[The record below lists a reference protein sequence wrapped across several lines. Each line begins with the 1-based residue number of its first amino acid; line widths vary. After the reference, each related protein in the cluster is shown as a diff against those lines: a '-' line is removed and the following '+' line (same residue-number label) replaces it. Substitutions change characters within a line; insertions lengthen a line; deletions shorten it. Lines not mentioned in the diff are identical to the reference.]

1 MLSAMGSPVVTI
13 LAVQVVTNCWGF
25 SVSPRLA
32 ISSPLHSRVRSAA
45 WGGLGDGDG
54 LVNGRT
60 IRRRSQLFASRSVP
74 PLPSTDDPFELLGL
88 DPRNPTTDAK
98 EIKRAYRKRAMQY
111 HPDVLTGP
119 DSTEKE
125 RDEASKNFAR
135 INGAYEFLTGGN
147 KSSNASSSTSS
158 SSSSSSGAY
167 STYNKPPHRR
177 QSNASSGSYRSTNWE
192 DYMPN
197 YDDEDAKYD
206 ADGDSFGAIF
216 SDVLTG
222 AAGYA
227 SGVVGGGGGIVGD
240 FIEFLENMD
249 GFQSGG
255 FDDDKT
261 LRDLI
266 AFGSYDEVSSEMDEC
281 DILVSSLEKKLS
293 TVENE
298 LIQAQADLNAATRYS
313 ERLDIDERIAELKA
327 REKVVKG
334 YVKKTKKRL
343 ISLRERY
350 KEMVVEGRG
359 GRGYGS
365 SASSRSNQSS
375 YSDSAYK
382 PPQPS
387 YSPPGASPTPSSS
400 SSSSSSS
407 SRGSTS
413 SNNWR
418 NEGFSG
424 SRRSSRSRS
433 SRRGREREAEST
445 SSQRQ
450 RQSSSG
456 PSRSGGYSTSRSSNR
471 SSSSSGSDS
480 ARSTPQ
486 NYEPYVP
493 PHRRS
498 QSSTESAAQQKKR
511 LRELEVDDEF
521 DKLKREMGL

>member
-1 MLSAMGSPVVTI
+1 MLSP
-13 LAVQVVTNCWGF
+13 Q
-25 SVSPRLA
+25 LA
-32 ISSPLHSRVRSAA
+32 ISSPLLGRVRGAA
-45 WGGLGDGDG
+45 RGGLGDGDG
-54 LVNGRT
+54 GYVNDRT
-60 IRRRSQLFASRSVP
+60 IRRRSQLFASKSSP

-111 HPDVLTGP
+111 HPDVLLGP

-135 INGAYEFLTGGN
+135 INGAYEILTGGN
-147 KSSNASSSTSS
+147 KGSNASSSTSS
-158 SSSSSSGAY
+158 SPSSSGAY

-177 QSNASSGSYRSTNWE
+177 PSNASGNYRSTNWE
-192 DYMPN
+192 DFMPN

-206 ADGDSFGAIF
+206 AGGDSFGAIF
-216 SDVLTG
+216 SDALTG

-249 GFQSGG
+249 GFQSG

-365 SASSRSNQSS
+365 SSASSRSSQSS
-375 YSDSAYK
+375 YSDSAYT

-387 YSPPGASPTPSSS
+387 YSPPAASPTSSS
-400 SSSSSSS
+400 SST
-407 SRGSTS
+407 SRRSTS
-413 SNNWR
+413 SNSWR

-433 SRRGREREAEST
+433 SRRGREREAGSP
-445 SSQRQ
+445 SSQEQ
-450 RQSSSG
+450 QQSSSG
-456 PSRSGGYSTSRSSNR
+456 PSRSGGYSSSRSSNE
-471 SSSSSGSDS
+471 SSSSSGSGS

-498 QSSTESAAQQKKR
+498 RSSTNTAAQEKKR

>member
-1 MLSAMGSPVVTI
+1 MGCPVVAI
-13 LAVQVVTNCWGF
+13 FAVQFVTNCWGF
-25 SVSPRLA
+25 SVSPWQA
-32 ISSPLHSRVRSAA
+32 TSSPLHGRVRSVIQGS
-45 WGGLGDGDG
+45 GGLGDRCST
-54 LVNGRT
+54 NGRS
-60 IRRRSQLFASRSVP
+60 IRLRSQLFASRSSP

-135 INGAYEFLTGGN
+135 INGAYEMLTGGN
-147 KSSNASSSTSS
+147 KGSNSS
-158 SSSSSSGAY
+158 SSSSSSSTSSGAY
-167 STYNKPPHRR
+167 SAYNKPPHRR
-177 QSNASSGSYRSTNWE
+177 QSNASSGNYRSTNWE
-192 DYMPN
+192 DFMPN

-206 ADGDSFGAIF
+206 ADGDSFGSIF

-227 SGVVGGGGGIVGD
+227 SGVAGGGGGIVGD

-249 GFQSGG
+249 GFQSGY
-255 FDDDKT
+255 DDDKT

-281 DILVSSLEKKLS
+281 DILVSSLETKLS
-293 TVENE
+293 AVENE

-313 ERLDIDERIAELKA
+313 EKLDVEERIAELKA

-350 KEMVVEGRG
+350 KEMVVDGRG

-365 SASSRSNQSS
+365 SSTSSRSSQPS
-375 YSDSAYK
+375 YSDSAYI

-387 YSPPGASPTPSSS
+387 YSPPAASPTPSPSS
-400 SSSSSSS
+400 RT
-407 SRGSTS
+407 RGSTS
-413 SNNWR
+413 SGSTSSNSWR

-424 SRRSSRSRS
+424 GRRSSSSRS
-433 SRRGREREAEST
+433 SRRGRERQTGNT
-445 SSQRQ
+445 SNQQ
-450 RQSSSG
+450 QQQSSSG
-456 PSRSGGYSTSRSSNR
+456 PSRSGGYSSTSSNR
-471 SSSSSGSDS
+471 STSSSGSGS
-480 ARSTPQ
+480 AQSTPRK
-486 NYEPYVP
+486 YEPYVP

-498 QSSTESAAQQKKR
+498 RSSVDTAAQDKKR

-521 DKLKREMGL
+521 DKLKREMGM

>member
-1 MLSAMGSPVVTI
+1 
-13 LAVQVVTNCWGF
+13 
-25 SVSPRLA
+25 
-32 ISSPLHSRVRSAA
+32 
-45 WGGLGDGDG
+45 
-54 LVNGRT
+54 
-60 IRRRSQLFASRSVP
+60 
-74 PLPSTDDPFELLGL
+74 
-88 DPRNPTTDAK
+88 
-98 EIKRAYRKRAMQY
+98 
-111 HPDVLTGP
+111 
-119 DSTEKE
+119 
-125 RDEASKNFAR
+125 
-135 INGAYEFLTGGN
+135 
-147 KSSNASSSTSS
+147 
-158 SSSSSSGAY
+158 
-167 STYNKPPHRR
+167 
-177 QSNASSGSYRSTNWE
+177 
-192 DYMPN
+192 MPN

-206 ADGDSFGAIF
+206 AGGDSFGAIF
-216 SDVLTG
+216 SDALTG

-249 GFQSGG
+249 GFQSG

-365 SASSRSNQSS
+365 SSASSRSSQSS
-375 YSDSAYK
+375 YSDSAYT

-387 YSPPGASPTPSSS
+387 YSPPAASPTSSS
-400 SSSSSSS
+400 SST
-407 SRGSTS
+407 SRRSTS
-413 SNNWR
+413 SNSWR

-433 SRRGREREAEST
+433 SRRGREREAGSP
-445 SSQRQ
+445 SSQEQ
-450 RQSSSG
+450 QQSSSG
-456 PSRSGGYSTSRSSNR
+456 PSRSGGYSSSRSSNE
-471 SSSSSGSDS
+471 SSSSSGSGS

-498 QSSTESAAQQKKR
+498 RSSTDTAAQEKKR